1 MGGPQIRSAENPSPV
16 KLSPFT
22 GGQSDQDLAAEDE
35 WGGTIRIGRR
45 IHIPDNATDTSLFCL
60 PVQGNGADGF
70 KLALY
75 LISRA
80 LEEVDVRIVHTLHD
94 EIIVEA
100 RDGEEDQVQTIVEKS
115 VEEALERIIPE
126 VAFVA
131 EPRIAGS
138 WEG

>member
-1 MGGPQIRSAENPSPV
+1 MTRSPCGWFLTENPSPV
-16 KLSPFT
+16 KSSPFT

-60 PVQGNGADGF
+60 PVQANGADGF
-70 KLALY
+70 KLTLY

-80 LEEVDVRIVHTLHD
+80 LQGVDARIGNTLHD

-100 RDGEEDQVQTIVEKS
+100 RDGIED
-115 VEEALERIIPE
+115 
-126 VAFVA
+126 
-131 EPRIAGS
+131 
-138 WEG
+138 